1 MDNYSANITEFSGGG
16 ALKRAYVSLR
26 FGRAAFLLIAVLLA
40 GCSSGPVAPDF
51 PPPRDSAAGGEER
64 LSRAVIGQR
73 DFQVA
78 YRLEGVSARSTA
90 IRLMSNRNLV
100 FIPSAALDSA
110 VSKGQVVGEAA
121 VAPDIREALEAGAE
135 TSSIDRSRLDQLL
148 ALEGPLTAPVGGV
161 LAVED
166 DLPVVR
172 SPGINVVVDLT
183 PLQDLRYQSI
193 AFTGRA
199 VIETVIG
206 ERNVPCLAVWVK
218 KTEVLEP
225 DPFSHRGASELHCRI
240 PSHIETAPGLRA
252 QVRLASQLVEDAVV
266 VPNIYIGYDE
276 TTDGYYLAIVDNGS
290 TSRLPVV
297 VGVTDGVV
305 RVITTPVPVG
315 AELALPLS

>member
-1 MDNYSANITEFSGGG
+1 MKRNYGSSRFGG
-16 ALKRAYVSLR
+16 A
-26 FGRAAFLLIAVLLA
+26 AAFLLAAVLLA
-40 GCSSGPVAPDF
+40 GCSSDPAAPDF
-51 PPPRDSAAGGEER
+51 SIPKDSAASGETG
-64 LSRAVIGQR
+64 LSRAAIVQR
-73 DFQVA
+73 DFQIA
-78 YRLEGVSARSTA
+78 YRLEGVSARSA
-90 IRLMSNRNLV
+90 SVRLMSSRNLV
-100 FIPSAALDSA
+100 FIPSVALDSA
-110 VSKGQVVGEAA
+110 VAKGQVVGEAA

-315 AELALPLS
+315 AELALPPS

>member
-1 MDNYSANITEFSGGG
+1 MEYLPGKRSPFSRGG
-16 ALKRAYVSLR
+16 ALKRNYGTLR
-26 FGRAAFLLIAVLLA
+26 FGRAACLLIAALLA
-40 GCSSGPVAPDF
+40 GCSSGPAAPDF
-51 PPPRDSAAGGEER
+51 PLPDDSAAGGEDV

-73 DFQVA
+73 DFQIS
-78 YRLEGVSARSTA
+78 YRLEGVSARSA
-90 IRLMSNRNLV
+90 AVRLMSNRNLH
-100 FIPSAALDSA
+100 FIPSVALDSA
-110 VSKGQVVGEAA
+110 VAKGQAVGEAA

-135 TSSIDRSRLDQLL
+135 NSSIDRSRLDQLL

-183 PLQDLRYQSI
+183 PLQELRYQSI

-218 KTEVLEP
+218 KTEILEP
-225 DPFSHRGASELHCRI
+225 DPFSPRGASELHCRI

-276 TTDGYYLAIVDNGS
+276 TTDGYYLNIFDDGA

-305 RVITTPVPVG
+305 RVITTPVPIG
-315 AELALPLS
+315 AELALPQS

>member
-1 MDNYSANITEFSGGG
+1 
-16 ALKRAYVSLR
+16 
-26 FGRAAFLLIAVLLA
+26 
-40 GCSSGPVAPDF
+40 
-51 PPPRDSAAGGEER
+51 
-64 LSRAVIGQR
+64 
-73 DFQVA
+73 
-78 YRLEGVSARSTA
+78 
-90 IRLMSNRNLV
+90 MSNRNLR
-100 FIPSAALDSA
+100 FIPSVALDSA
-110 VSKGQVVGEAA
+110 VAKGQAVGEAA

-135 TSSIDRSRLDQLL
+135 NSSIDRSRLEQLF

-183 PLQDLRYQSI
+183 PLQELRYQSI

-218 KTEVLEP
+218 KTEILEP
-225 DPFSHRGASELHCRI
+225 DPFSPRGASELHCRI

-276 TTDGYYLAIVDNGS
+276 TTDGYYLNIFDDGA

-305 RVITTPVPVG
+305 RVITTPVLIG
-315 AELALPLS
+315 AELALPQS

>member
-1 MDNYSANITEFSGGG
+1 M
-16 ALKRAYVSLR
+16 KRIYGSLR
-26 FGRAAFLLIAVLLA
+26 FRRTAFLLAAVLLA
-40 GCSSGPVAPDF
+40 GCSSGPAAPDF
-51 PPPRDSAAGGEER
+51 SIPDDSASGGEAG
-64 LSRAVIGQR
+64 LSRGVIGQR
-73 DFQVA
+73 DFQIA
-78 YRLEGVSARSTA
+78 YRLEGVSARSA
-90 IRLMSNRNLV
+90 AVRLMSNRNLV
-100 FIPSAALDSA
+100 FIPSVALDSA

-135 TSSIDRSRLDQLL
+135 TSSIDRSRLGQLL

-276 TTDGYYLAIVDNGS
+276 TTDGYYLTIVDNGT

-315 AELALPLS
+315 AELALPPS

>member
-1 MDNYSANITEFSGGG
+1 MEYLPGERSPFSRGG
-16 ALKRAYVSLR
+16 ALKRNFGTLR
-26 FGRAAFLLIAVLLA
+26 FGWAACLLVAALLA
-40 GCSSGPVAPDF
+40 GCSSGPSAPDF
-51 PPPRDSAAGGEER
+51 PVPDDSAAGSEEV

-73 DFQVA
+73 DFQIS
-78 YRLEGVSARSTA
+78 YRLEGVSARSA
-90 IRLMSNRNLV
+90 AVRLMSNRNLR
-100 FIPSAALDSA
+100 FIPSDALDSA

-135 TSSIDRSRLDQLL
+135 NSSIDRSRLDQLF

-183 PLQDLRYQSI
+183 PLQELRYQSI

-218 KTEVLEP
+218 KTEILEP
-225 DPFSHRGASELHCRI
+225 DPFSPRGASELHCRI

-252 QVRLASQLVEDAVV
+252 QVRLASQLVEEAVV

-276 TTDGYYLAIVDNGS
+276 ATDGYYLNIFDDGA

-315 AELALPLS
+315 AELALPSA

>member
-1 MDNYSANITEFSGGG
+1 MEYLPGERSPFSRGE
-16 ALKRAYVSLR
+16 ALKRNYGTLR
-26 FGRAAFLLIAVLLA
+26 FGRAACLLIAALLA
-40 GCSSGPVAPDF
+40 GCSSGPAAPDF
-51 PPPRDSAAGGEER
+51 PLPDDLATGGEDV

-73 DFQVA
+73 DFQIS
-78 YRLEGVSARSTA
+78 YRLEGVSARSA
-90 IRLMSNRNLV
+90 AVRLMSNRNLR
-100 FIPSAALDSA
+100 FIPSVALDSA
-110 VSKGQVVGEAA
+110 VAKGQAVGEAA

-135 TSSIDRSRLDQLL
+135 NSSIDRSRLEQLF

-183 PLQDLRYQSI
+183 PLQELRYQSI

-218 KTEVLEP
+218 KTEILEP
-225 DPFSHRGASELHCRI
+225 DPFSPRGASELHCRI

-276 TTDGYYLAIVDNGS
+276 TTDGYYLNVFDDGA

-305 RVITTPVPVG
+305 RVITTPVPIG
-315 AELALPLS
+315 AELALPQS